1 MNIFIR
7 KSLRWLKKTQDILN
21 DIVLNIKKSCI
32 QTNETFEY
40 TPIPHMKRI
49 EETFFNDS
57 WGCFSDNNIPE
68 ETTPRVVE
76 TTPRVVE
83 TLKEKID
90 KIIYSF

>member
-40 TPIPHMKRI
+40 TPIQYTKRI
-49 EETFFNDS
+49 EEIFFNDS
-57 WGCFSDNNIPE
+57 WGFFNDSWNCFSDNNIPE
-68 ETTPRVVE
+68 E

>member
-40 TPIPHMKRI
+40 TPIPYTKRI
-49 EETFFNDS
+49 EEIFFNDS
-57 WGCFSDNNIPE
+57 WGFFNDSWNRFSDNNIPE
-68 ETTPRVVE
+68 E

>member
-40 TPIPHMKRI
+40 TPIPYTKRI
-49 EETFFNDS
+49 EEIFFNDSGGFFNDS
-57 WGCFSDNNIPE
+57 WNCFSDNNIPE
-68 ETTPRVVE
+68 E

>member
-40 TPIPHMKRI
+40 TPIPYTKRI
-49 EETFFNDS
+49 EEIFFNDS
-57 WGCFSDNNIPE
+57 WGFFNDSWNCFSDNNIPE
-68 ETTPRVVE
+68 E